1 MRDDD
6 ARTVRLWKETLCNN
20 GENEACI
27 NNFKL
32 Q

>member
-6 ARTVRLWKETLCNN
+6 ARTVRLWKEALCNY
-20 GENEACI
+20 GENKAWVG
-27 NNFKL
+27 NFKL